1 MFNLCKTVA
10 CCAGPLVGQPV
21 VLRTV
26 AHAPTSHSDTAPML
40 EVSPSLVC
48 TSTTS
53 SWCVRAARTGVIQRT
68 PRGLHPWLLG
78 SVGSGWS
85 RVARSLHN
93 LQHPLVEGAV
103 LGAVVLAPVGDIPLG
118 DQFLV
123 SVRQLITSSPTCQ
136 LEDHRAEELLYAVCS
151 DHVLQVFLKQH
162 LRHKGG

>member
-1 MFNLCKTVA
+1 M
-10 CCAGPLVGQPV
+10 GQPV

-53 SWCVRAARTGVIQRT
+53 SWCVGAARTGVIQRA
-68 PRGLHPWLLG
+68 PHGLHPWPLG
-78 SVGSGWS
+78 RVGWVGIGWS

-93 LQHPLVEGAV
+93 LQHPLVEGTV
-103 LGAVVLAPVGDIPLG
+103 LGAVVLALVGDIPLG

-162 LRHKGG
+162 LRHDGG